1 MACRVTIWHGDTHA
15 LPSIS
20 LRCCSV
26 ERFLKYKRKLILS
39 QGNIKLYE
47 NGRKYVEKKSVEDI
61 KKTYKTIAKKVN
73 HLSVGWVVWA
83 VFIWFLISTSCDVD
97 TIKPYKKMLQ
107 QHTQDIFWNNL
118 PVLGLWNSCICN
130 CVCFCVIYYAS
141 SVMICNGFALVTND
155 WLRFLSRTGGKN
167 FNFFQVCTLCS
178 SKDHGRQGF

>member
-26 ERFLKYKRKLILS
+26 KRFLRYKNFVTGKHKAVWEWKEICWEKISGRH
-39 QGNIKLYE
+39 QE
-47 NGRKYVEKKSVEDI
+47 NLQNYCKESEPPVCRVSCWSCFY
-61 KKTYKTIAKKVN
+61 
-73 HLSVGWVVWA
+73 
-83 VFIWFLISTSCDVD
+83 LISTKHILWCVYDQA
-97 TIKPYKKMLQ
+97 IKKMLQ
-107 QHTQDIFWNNL
+107 QQTQDIFWNNL

-178 SKDHGRQGF
+178 SKDYGRQGF